1 MIDIRLKVFYTVARN
16 LSFSKA
22 SHILYI
28 SQPAVS
34 KHIAELE
41 REFAT
46 RLFDRLGNKIQLTT
60 SGELLLTHTE
70 QIIKDYERMTFE
82 MNRLQHKT
90 SGELRVGAST
100 TISQYILPEILASF
114 LLAYPEVHIDML
126 SGNSNEIEDY
136 LKAGRI
142 DIGLVEGIARQPGL
156 KYSKFMK
163 DELVAIVS
171 NRHPLATCDEISIDE
186 LKTQPLV
193 MREFGSGSLD
203 VIEQRLLEQDVRL
216 SDLNILLNFGTTEG
230 IKNFVSDFDVM
241 GIVSVRA
248 VNKEILAGQFKIID
262 IKGLPINRYLNIVE
276 KQGEATGVQALF
288 RQHITKSYNI

>member
-60 SGELLLTHTE
+60 SGELLLTHAE
-70 QIIKDYERMTFE
+70 QIIKDYERMAFE
-82 MNRLQHKT
+82 MNRLQHKA

>member
-60 SGELLLTHTE
+60 SGELLLTHAE
-70 QIIKDYERMTFE
+70 QIIKDYERMAFE

-248 VNKEILAGQFKIID
+248 VNKEILAGQFKVID